1 MKMKHIKLQIALQG
15 ERDDLQVRCSAAMS
29 LNEVTVCE
37 NKSLEEKIKEIEED
51 TNALMNEKK
60 ISETKISGLQVSMEE
75 VKSKYDEIYKNF
87 NRMSSENQVLN
98 DIIAAEQVKN
108 DELRQNEQERKK
120 EIELFCSERESQ
132 RVHLESMSSRS
143 MALEEQIEG
152 IKARQEDERSIRD
165 EECEKAQKLS
175 IVVLQGAKDE
185 LEARC
190 IAAMSENDDLVC
202 ESKLL
207 RENVEKMEEN
217 NNYLTNEKKVAETK
231 LADLQVSMKVIK
243 PKYEDENNALKK
255 SVAIIQGEK
264 DEVEARLEA
273 ARSENEVMV
282 CAEKLK
288 KIEEDNVRLMT
299 EKKIFE
305 SKIVDLQSS
314 LDKLSSTC
322 KDENEAH
329 QTTNCVA
336 R

>member
-1 MKMKHIKLQIALQG
+1 MGKMEENNNYLTNEKKVAETKLADLQVSMKVIKSKYEDENNALKKSVAIIQGEKDEVEARLEAARSENEVMVCAEKLEKIEEDNVRLMTEKKIFESKIVDLHSSLDKLSSTCKDENEALQTTITALQG
-15 ERDDLQVRCSAAMS
+15 ERDNLQVRCSAAMS

-98 DIIAAEQVKN
+98 DIIAAEHVKN

-132 RVHLESMSSRS
+132 RVHLESMSARS

-165 EECEKAQKLS
+165 EECEKA
-175 IVVLQGAKDE
+175 VVLQGAKDE

-190 IAAMSENDDLVC
+190 IAAMSEND
-202 ESKLL
+202 
-207 RENVEKMEEN
+207 
-217 NNYLTNEKKVAETK
+217 
-231 LADLQVSMKVIK
+231 
-243 PKYEDENNALKK
+243 
-255 SVAIIQGEK
+255 
-264 DEVEARLEA
+264 
-273 ARSENEVMV
+273 
-282 CAEKLK
+282 
-288 KIEEDNVRLMT
+288 
-299 EKKIFE
+299 
-305 SKIVDLQSS
+305 
-314 LDKLSSTC
+314 
-322 KDENEAH
+322 
-329 QTTNCVA
+329 
-336 R
+336 